1 MEEDEEEPLDE
12 LPEDEERVV
21 VAEERL
27 VPAPLVLLPVERV
40 TLLPEEEERV
50 VCCWLLP
57 EERLAEVVDRRS
69 CWADVRTGVPVV
81 WVTVVVVEE
90 RVMVPEERVVVPEER
105 VVEPELDRV
114 VVLPPVERD
123 WASISGAVSR
133 AKASVREVA
142 MVVKRLIASSFL
154 GLTV

>member
-1 MEEDEEEPLDE
+1 
-12 LPEDEERVV
+12 
-21 VAEERL
+21 
-27 VPAPLVLLPVERV
+27 
-40 TLLPEEEERV
+40 
-50 VCCWLLP
+50 
-57 EERLAEVVDRRS
+57 
-69 CWADVRTGVPVV
+69 
-81 WVTVVVVEE
+81 VVEE
-90 RVMVPEERVVVPEER
+90 RVMVPEERVVEPEDWLTLPEER

-114 VVLPPVERD
+114 VVVLPVERD

>member
-1 MEEDEEEPLDE
+1 M
-12 LPEDEERVV
+12 

-27 VPAPLVLLPVERV
+27 VPVPLALLPVERL
-40 TLLPEEEERV
+40 TLPPEEEEERV
-50 VCCWLLP
+50 ACCWLLP
-57 EERLAEVVDRRS
+57 EERLAEVVERRS

-90 RVMVPEERVVVPEER
+90 RVMVPEERVVEPEERVVEPEDWLTLPEER

-114 VVLPPVERD
+114 VEPLPVERD

-142 MVVKRLIASSFL
+142 MVVKRLIVSSFL